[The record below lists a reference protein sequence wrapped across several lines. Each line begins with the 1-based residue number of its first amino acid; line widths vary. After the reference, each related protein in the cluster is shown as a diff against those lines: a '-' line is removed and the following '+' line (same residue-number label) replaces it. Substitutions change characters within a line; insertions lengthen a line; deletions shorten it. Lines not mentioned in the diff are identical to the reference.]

1 MDYRTLGNS
10 GCAVSSLCL
19 GTMTFGVEADETVA
33 HQQLDRFVEAGG
45 TLVDTADVY
54 GDGRSEQ
61 IVGRWFARRPAEVTE
76 PVVLATKG
84 RFNLSGDNS
93 PNGAGLS
100 ARHLTRALDA
110 SLRRLGL
117 DTVDL
122 YQVHAFDALTPMEET
137 LRTLDQFV
145 RAGKIRYYGL
155 SNFTGWQLTK
165 AVHLARALNVT
176 GPVTLQ
182 PQYSLLAREIEW
194 EIVPAVLDAGMGMLP
209 WSPLGGGWL
218 SGKYRRD
225 QRPTGATR
233 LGEDPGRGME
243 AYDRRGTDRTWHVI
257 DAVQKVAEDRGVSM
271 AEVALA
277 WVTARPGVSS
287 TILGAR
293 TLDQLE
299 ANLRSAGLH
308 LTAAETAAL
317 DAASD
322 PHPVDYPYGELGIDQ
337 RSRTLGAYPP
347 CEMVGG
353 PIGSPVRFRQARIR
367 EKPRREEAHD
377 VASTAPLLDHWFR
390 GRRRPLRV
398 GAAVL
403 AGAEH
408 GPGPAGHRRCGPS
421 VRLLRVRGTSR
432 ARVRRPPRDRGGPDA
447 LGPRDAGR
455 PGVPCTPGRVTDGS
469 AGRAASIARPGWG
482 VRATSPA
489 SRARVTGTVNLRRK
503 PGQRGSGQRRP
514 MVE

>member
-1 MDYRTLGNS
+1 MDYRTLGHS

-19 GTMTFGVEADETVA
+19 GTMTFGVEADEATA
-33 HQQLDRFVEAGG
+33 HEQLDRFIEAGG
-45 TLVDTADVY
+45 TMVDTADTY
-54 GDGRSEQ
+54 GAGRSEE
-61 IVGRWFARRPAEVTE
+61 IIGRWFARRPADVTE

-84 RFNLSGDNS
+84 RFLVGGDTS

-110 SLRRLGL
+110 SLRRLGR

-122 YQVHAFDALTPMEET
+122 YQVHAYDALTPLEET

-165 AVHLARALNVT
+165 AVHLARALNLA

-182 PQYSLLAREIEW
+182 PQYSLLAREVEW
-194 EIVPAVLDAGMGMLP
+194 EIVPAVIDAGLGLLP

-225 QRPTGATR
+225 QRPAGATR

-243 AYDRRGTDRTWHVI
+243 AWDRRGTDRTWHVI
-257 DAVQKVAEDRGVSM
+257 DAVQKIAEDRGISM

-277 WVTARPGVSS
+277 WVNDRPAVSS

-308 LTAAETAAL
+308 LSTAETAAL

-322 PHPVDYPYGELGIDQ
+322 PRPVDYPYGELGVDQ
-337 RSRTLGAYPP
+337 QSRRLG
-347 CEMVGG
+347 G
-353 PIGSPVRFRQARIR
+353 
-367 EKPRREEAHD
+367 
-377 VASTAPLLDHWFR
+377 
-390 GRRRPLRV
+390 
-398 GAAVL
+398 
-403 AGAEH
+403 
-408 GPGPAGHRRCGPS
+408 
-421 VRLLRVRGTSR
+421 
-432 ARVRRPPRDRGGPDA
+432 
-447 LGPRDAGR
+447 
-455 PGVPCTPGRVTDGS
+455 
-469 AGRAASIARPGWG
+469 
-482 VRATSPA
+482 
-489 SRARVTGTVNLRRK
+489 
-503 PGQRGSGQRRP
+503 
-514 MVE
+514 